1 MGKHFFQA
9 LLRKNGNSS
18 LRWTPLFSFSSPI
31 RGFWKNYGGCW
42 PATQNDKFDFWWWKM
57 VKIGCDFP
65 NLPKSS
71 KNGPFS
77 AFFLKKTIFGP
88 PDGWRPFSIKGG
100 RFIIFFPSHFL
111 NWGGGVNTPNFARRI
126 FFAIYVFSTH
136 RFSIKWL
143 PIVVCPQFENV
154 DLEAQLCKS
163 TGGILCS
170 GNTTCIC
177 QCPIPTATRP
187 GPEGHSLSG
196 ILQLQVLSNSSKLL
210 V

>member
-1 MGKHFFQA
+1 MASHTKWQIW
-9 LLRKNGNSS
+9 LLMVKNGENWLWFSKFAKIVQK
-18 LRWTPLFSFSSPI
+18 WPIFGLFFK
-31 RGFWKNYGGCW
+31 KNHFRTARRLAAVLNQGR
-42 PATQNDKFDFWWWKM
+42 AVHNF
-57 VKIGCDFP
+57 FP
-65 NLPKSS
+65 E
-71 KNGPFS
+71 PFS
-77 AFFLKKTIFGP
+77 QL
-88 PDGWRPFSIKGG
+88 
-100 RFIIFFPSHFL
+100 
-111 NWGGGVNTPNFARRI
+111 GGGVNTPNFARRI